1 MVVKMENMDL
11 DQVELDQYAR
21 QMALPGWGAAGQKKL
36 KNASVLIVGLGGLG
50 SVSSLYLAAAGVGR
64 IGLVDEDLVSLSNL
78 PRQILY
84 TTKDIGSSKVA
95 LAEKRLLEHNPSIQ
109 IKSYPT
115 RLTIENAVKIFETF
129 DLVID
134 GTDNF
139 PARSVINE
147 ICINLEKPYIYGA
160 VNGFDGQV
168 SVFDARHGPCLRCL
182 FPDLPSSN
190 RDRIEDHSAVLN
202 TVPAMV
208 GTLQATQAIK
218 LIVGVGE
225 PLLGRLVIFNALEP
239 SFKVFEIHKKPC
251 CQVCGR
257 PGEQRT

>member
-1 MVVKMENMDL
+1 M
-11 DQVELDQYAR
+11 
-21 QMALPGWGAAGQKKL
+21 
-36 KNASVLIVGLGGLG
+36 
-50 SVSSLYLAAAGVGR
+50 
-64 IGLVDEDLVSLSNL
+64 
-78 PRQILY
+78 
-84 TTKDIGSSKVA
+84 
-95 LAEKRLLEHNPSIQ
+95 
-109 IKSYPT
+109 
-115 RLTIENAVKIFETF
+115 
-129 DLVID
+129 VID

-139 PARSVINE
+139 AARSIINE
-147 ICINLEKPYIYGA
+147 NCVRHDKPYIFGA
-160 VNGFDGQV
+160 VSSFDGQV
-168 SVFDARHGPCLRCL
+168 SVFDAKDGPCLRCL

-190 RDRIEDHSAVLN
+190 RDRSEEHSAVLN

-251 CQVCGR
+251 CQACGR